1 MLMQHIHIIHALCNH
16 TTTTHTYTSNHMY
29 LNHLFIHI
37 FHQTYVRQRIMYLP
51 RSHIENTSQK
61 HAKHTTNCNTAKSK
75 ACLTK
80 PFEKTEITWSPYL
93 GKLPFTT
100 TRPNNTT
107 RFLKQAAYHQYIVSQ
122 PIVLN

>member
-1 MLMQHIHIIHALCNH
+1 
-16 TTTTHTYTSNHMY
+16 
-29 LNHLFIHI
+29 
-37 FHQTYVRQRIMYLP
+37 MYLP

-80 PFEKTEITWSPYL
+80 PFEKTEIKWSPYL
-93 GKLPFTT
+93 GKLPFIK

-107 RFLKQAAYHQYIVSQ
+107 RFLKQAAYHQYIVLQ
-122 PIVLN
+122 PIVLKLNPKNLKVSKENSLFRIPYQNLSY